1 MSKKMPPTCPVCGQ
15 ENDATNRYCSFCG
28 TRFDL
33 PLEPTD
39 YFRDQRAQIVEELAP
54 EETFFSGNLEDLPS
68 LTNHP
73 FWGAI
78 PVLGLLTILP
88 LGFFF
93 WGMAIDANDWPYAA
107 LLVFLLFLFTLL
119 IFFGQLWSNVS
130 QAKNFILSQRPL
142 IRWRYRP
149 DEWQQVRQA
158 QLGESGEDMREMAGC
173 AVPFFAGVGTLM
185 GTVIGSVEGFVGVVP
200 GAAIGAM
207 AGYIFGKTLVPIVT
221 SLNQSTNR
229 ELYRTD
235 LPVWVV
241 LAPGEIYYNRQYFR
255 ADVIGDRLEAI
266 TLEEGPLNWLRI
278 ETFAPRGSITASFD
292 GNILVPHRILAEVK
306 VVLPQLQQFISGED

>member
-1 MSKKMPPTCPVCGQ
+1 MPKNMSPICPVCGQ
-15 ENDATNRYCSFCG
+15 ENDAVNRYCSFCG
-28 TRFDL
+28 TRFNSSLPPIDL
-33 PLEPTD
+33 
-39 YFRDQRAQIVEELAP
+39 FQAQTVQASAP
-54 EETFFSGNLEDLPS
+54 EQMVFSGNGQDLPS

-78 PVLGLLTILP
+78 PVLGFLTILP

-142 IRWRYRP
+142 IRWRYSP

-200 GAAIGAM
+200 GAAIGAL
-207 AGYIFGKTLVPIVT
+207 AGYIFGKILVPIAT
-221 SLNQSTNR
+221 GLNQSTNR

-241 LAPGEIYYNRQYFR
+241 LASGEIYYNRQYFR
-255 ADVIGDRLEAI
+255 ADAIGDRLEGI
-266 TLEEGPLNWLRI
+266 TLDEGALTWLRI

-292 GNILVPHRILAEVK
+292 GNILVPHRMLAEVK

>member
-33 PLEPTD
+33 PLQPTD
-39 YFRDQRAQIVEELAP
+39 YFRAQKAQIVEELAP
-54 EETFFSGNLEDLPS
+54 EETVFSGNLEDLPS

-185 GTVIGSVEGFVGVVP
+185 GTVIGSVEGFVGAVP
-200 GAAIGAM
+200 GAEIGAI
-207 AGYIFGKTLVPIVT
+207 AGYIFGKILVPMAT
-221 SLNQSTNR
+221 GLNQSTNR

-255 ADVIGDRLEAI
+255 DDGMTDRIESI
-266 TLEEGPLNWLRI
+266 TLEEGHPAYLRVG
-278 ETFAPRGSITASFD
+278 TYAVRGSILNSFD
-292 GNILVPHRILAEVK
+292 GNIPVPARMLANVQMILPE
-306 VVLPQLQQFISGED
+306 LQKSLKRQD